1 MSNHCQV
8 YEGKTYLLLEK
19 QYGYVNLLTDAEQID
34 KTKNS
39 YYSVQRS
46 LKYHN
51 LFIKLN
57 SKVTGTIYLEVL

>member
-8 YEGKTYLLLEK
+8 YEGKPYLLLEK
-19 QYGYVNLLTDAEQID
+19 QYGHVNLLTDAEQID
-34 KTKNS
+34 ITKNS
-39 YYSVQRS
+39 YLVQRS

-57 SKVTGTIYLEVL
+57 SKVTGPIYLEVL